1 MVMVKTMAPQSC
13 TAAVPWLHP
22 SSVITAL
29 WGQGQGQGRLTSVV
43 AAACLDSSLRWLSIL
58 STFASSSVLMYSVSV
73 GPKMGVGVVPPP
85 PAQAALRL
93 LGDAGGIAAALRKQP
108 G

>member
-1 MVMVKTMAPQSC
+1 MVVVKTMAPQSC
-13 TAAVPWLHP
+13 TAAVLWLHP
-22 SSVITAL
+22 SSVTTAL
-29 WGQGQGQGRLTSVV
+29 WGQGQGQGLGQGRLTSVV

-85 PAQAALRL
+85 PKPRL
-93 LGDAGGIAAALRKQP
+93 P
-108 G
+108 